1 MKKLLVEDYREKT
14 CKNSTWAHSDRP
26 IDCKDAYDN
35 GKRSNGVYRIYPK
48 ANIHGYKVYCD
59 MTTDGGGWTVIQ
71 KRFDGSINFY
81 RTWKEYRNGFG
92 NVTGEYWLE
101 ETCKNSNWF
110 HSDRPIDCKDA
121 YDNGKRS
128 NGVYRIYPKGNIHGY
143 KVYCDMTTDGGG
155 WTVIQKRFDGS
166 VNFYRT
172 WKEYRNGFGNVTGE
186 YWLGDSFGKTHI
198 GQEFKTKDKPGK
210 DKCPIKYTGAWWY
223 KACHYSNLNGKY
235 GDNTYGKGLI
245 WYTWRGY
252 YESLKRTEMKIRRE

>member
-1 MKKLLVEDYREKT
+1 MSVRMEIKEKT

-92 NVTGEYWLE
+92 NVTGEYWLGNE
-101 ETCKNSNWF
+101 KIHLLTTESSQVLRIDMMDESGTWKYATYTNFSISSN
-110 HSDRPIDCKDA
+110 A
-121 YDNGKRS
+121 T
-128 NGVYRIYPKGNIHGY
+128 GY
-143 KVYCDMTTDGGG
+143 KLYFETY
-155 WTVIQKRFDGS
+155 Q
-166 VNFYRT
+166 
-172 WKEYRNGFGNVTGE
+172 GNA
-186 YWLGDSFGKTHI
+186 GDSLGKSHK
-198 GQEFKTKDKPGK
+198 GQEFKTKDKPGQE
-210 DKCPIKYTGAWWY
+210 KCPITFVGAWWY
-223 KACHYSNLNGKY
+223 NGCHSSNLNGQY
-235 GDNTYGKGLI
+235 GDNNYGKGLN